1 MKMNKAA
8 NEELGKMRL
17 ENSSYQSVLL
27 KLEQQ
32 LQDAQLIEIGY
43 VKPYNRTNLKF
54 PYHQSLLIK
63 QRKLRKTKSRI
74 NEINQRKI
82 RLYNRILDIT
92 EGILMDDLSNIV
104 KICDEITYIWQQYM
118 ETCKKYKNTR

>member
-17 ENSSYQSVLL
+17 QNSSYQSVLL

-43 VKPYNRTNLKF
+43 VKPYNRHNL
-54 PYHQSLLIK
+54 
-63 QRKLRKTKSRI
+63 
-74 NEINQRKI
+74 
-82 RLYNRILDIT
+82 
-92 EGILMDDLSNIV
+92 
-104 KICDEITYIWQQYM
+104 
-118 ETCKKYKNTR
+118 